1 MLSGQVRAVLLC
13 CAVLCRAVFCCACAD
28 VCVTHVPSLCGAQE
42 GSEMCREREAQ
53 AHELARVG
61 TWVDSWIKFDDQASN
76 FVPATRFVA
85 MM

>member
-1 MLSGQVRAVLLC
+1 
-13 CAVLCRAVFCCACAD
+13 
-28 VCVTHVPSLCGAQE
+28 
-42 GSEMCREREAQ
+42 MCREREAQ

-61 TWVDSWIKFDDQASN
+61 TWVDSWIKFDHQASN